1 MSIRISFKR
10 GIKQSQQAAQYF
22 RSVVGGLVESM
33 LDGMEEHRYHIAA
46 VKGPSLELR
55 IWSVNALDQEDLHA
69 LIELLMTLHAQTQDL
84 RQDPGG
90 RQRVRE
96 LAEGWLHKR
105 MGGADLYVEVAIT
118 EPDSEMR
125 SRSEFT
131 LAIVHG
137 RCAMISTDHCL
148 FTWLQEDIFGLTVA
162 GHGSYLLEMDGR
174 EDHIDP
180 PLRQA
185 S

>member
-1 MSIRISFKR
+1 ESPHAAQRRRTWRRRHALAGSRPRTQSRPFPIRSRPLPKTIVTFSNILRSKGCNGHLSAAAMSIRISFKR

-84 RQDPGG
+84 RQDP
-90 RQRVRE
+90 
-96 LAEGWLHKR
+96 
-105 MGGADLYVEVAIT
+105 
-118 EPDSEMR
+118 
-125 SRSEFT
+125 
-131 LAIVHG
+131 
-137 RCAMISTDHCL
+137 
-148 FTWLQEDIFGLTVA
+148 
-162 GHGSYLLEMDGR
+162 
-174 EDHIDP
+174 
-180 PLRQA
+180 
-185 S
+185 